1 MSSPWQSILLSQ
13 VPPGNGGTGPKGADF
28 NNQLAKVGWKSI
40 YQFPERNTVTGSDI
54 KLSVW
59 YQQAHTTP
67 KNVTTGSQKWRQGRP
82 STLQHRSPR
91 FQSLQYY
98 LSSESHGLS
107 GSHGW
112 MWELDHKEG
121 WAPKNQYFWTV
132 MLEKTIESPLDS
144 KEISPINP
152 KGNQPWIFFRRTD
165 GEAEAP
171 IFWSPDVKSQLIGKD
186 PDAGK
191 DWGQEEKG
199 TAGDKMVEWHHWLN
213 GHEFEPTPGKMK
225 DREAWHAAV
234 HGVTKVKHILA
245 TEQAS

>member
-98 LSSESHGLS
+98 LSSESHGFS
-107 GSHGW
+107 SSHGW
-112 MWELDHKEG
+112 MWQLDHKEG

-144 KEISPINP
+144 KETKPVNP
-152 KGNQPWIFFRRTD
+152 KGSQPWIFIGRTD
-165 GEAEAP
+165 AEASDAEAP
-171 IFWSPDVKSQLIGKD
+171 ILWSPDAKSQLTGKD
-186 PDAGK
+186 PDLGK
-191 DWGQEEKG
+191 DWEQEEKG
-199 TAGDKMVEWHHWLN
+199 MTEDEMVGWLTDSLDISLSKLR
-213 GHEFEPTPGKMK
+213 ELLM
-225 DREAWHAAV
+225 DREAWGAV
-234 HGVTKVKHILA
+234 IHGVSKSPIGL
-245 TEQAS
+245 SN

>member
-98 LSSESHGLS
+98 LSSESHGFS
-107 GSHGW
+107 GSHGC

-121 WAPKNQYFWTV
+121 WAPKNWCFRIV
-132 MLEKTIESPLDS
+132 VLEKTLQSLLDS
-144 KEISPINP
+144 MTRFPS
-152 KGNQPWIFFRRTD
+152 T
-165 GEAEAP
+165 
-171 IFWSPDVKSQLIGKD
+171 
-186 PDAGK
+186 
-191 DWGQEEKG
+191 
-199 TAGDKMVEWHHWLN
+199 TC
-213 GHEFEPTPGKMK
+213 
-225 DREAWHAAV
+225 
-234 HGVTKVKHILA
+234 
-245 TEQAS
+245 